1 MDISR
6 RTFHRLLL
14 LGCGRELL
22 AHAPLVF
29 AENIAVPLQPFAAA
43 TQRLLNAL
51 QEVGSPF
58 SASESAALRTAFT
71 SSNESDA
78 VAQIQR
84 ILDAHVL
91 FEALINPENRVSVSR
106 GMAKAVL
113 VEHGWRAFL
122 IKVNNESGATSSFT
136 VSSPQAEPV
145 GRVSDESPVAARDS
159 TNGAIDAVE
168 AKERWLAID
177 NWSKPPLEPTL
188 SGLALEYRLLL
199 LYSRDSGKREASLES
214 MLGEKE
220 QDLGFRSTVPI
231 LFDCLP
237 AHRISLDIRDVDG
250 NPAMASLLITDKLHR
265 VYPAQNKRAIPDL
278 WFEKHIY
285 RNNGET
291 VILPDGGYHIAYSRG
306 PEYLKKQ
313 VSIRAES
320 ASPLTLQLERWITPK
335 KWGYYSGDTH
345 IHAAGCSHY
354 ESPSEG
360 VTPDVMYR
368 QVRGEALDIGDVLTW
383 GPGYYYQKQFFTGH
397 VEQQPF
403 GTEPQASTMR
413 YDVEV
418 SGFPSSHCGHLV
430 LLRLRDQNYPGAATL
445 DQWPSWN
452 IPILQ
457 WAKAQGSLAGY
468 AHSGHGLT
476 VDSTD
481 LPNYLMPPFDSMGAN
496 EYIADVTHEGLVAF
510 ISGCDTRPF
519 AELNIWYHTLNCG
532 YRTMFVGETDFPCL
546 TDERVGGGRTYVQ
559 LDAPPKGDEGYSEWI
574 SGIQN
579 RSSYFGDGRSHI
591 FNFACRQKSKTVIH
605 KELQIVARDKIQ
617 VTATVCA
624 RLEPEIDAETEK
636 IRNTSPYD
644 KPYWH
649 LERARIGNSRKVPV
663 ELIVNGWPVQRKEI
677 PADGS
682 PQPVEFDV
690 EITQSSWIALRILP
704 SSHTNPLF
712 VMVNGAPIRAS
723 RKSAQWCRAGVDVC
737 WQQKSKRIRTSE
749 MAAAASA
756 YDHARAAYDRIIA
769 ECKTE

>member
-14 LGCGRELL
+14 LGCGSEVLTYT
-22 AHAPLVF
+22 PWTF
-29 AENIAVPLQPFAAA
+29 AETIAVPLQPFAAA

-51 QEVGSPF
+51 QEVGSPL
-58 SASESAALRTAFT
+58 SDSEAAALRAAFT

-78 VAQIQR
+78 VAQIQS

-91 FEALINPENRVSVSR
+91 FEAHINPENRVSVSR
-106 GMAKAVL
+106 GMAKAEL
-113 VEHGWRAFL
+113 AEHGWRPFL
-122 IKVNNESGATSSFT
+122 IKIKNESGTTSSFT

-145 GRVSDESPVAARDS
+145 GRVSDESPVATRDF

-168 AKERWLAID
+168 AGERWLAID
-177 NWSKPPLEPTL
+177 NWSKPPLEQML
-188 SGLALEYRLLL
+188 SGLVLEYRLLL

-220 QDLGFRSTVPI
+220 RDLGFRSTVPV
-231 LFDCLP
+231 LFDCLS
-237 AHRISLDIRDVDG
+237 AHKVSLHIRDVDG
-250 NPAMASLLITDKLHR
+250 NPATASLLITDKLHR
-265 VYPAQNKRAIPDL
+265 VYPAQNKRTVPDL

-285 RNNGET
+285 RNDGETAILPNGEYC
-291 VILPDGGYHIAYSRG
+291 VAYSRG
-306 PEYLKKQ
+306 PEYLTKQ
-313 VSIRAES
+313 LSIRVED
-320 ASPLTLQLERWITPK
+320 ASPLTLKLERWIAPK

-368 QVRGEALDIGDVLTW
+368 QVRGEALDVGDVLTW
-383 GPGYYYQKQFFTGH
+383 GPGYYYQKRFFTGH
-397 VEQQPF
+397 VENQPSN
-403 GTEPQASTMR
+403 TKSETSTMR

-452 IPILQ
+452 IPILI
-457 WAKAQGSLAGY
+457 WAKSQGALAGY

-476 VDSTD
+476 VDSTE
-481 LPNYLMPPFDSMGAN
+481 LPNYLVPPFDSMGAN

-519 AELNIWYHTLNCG
+519 AELNIWYHALNCG

-559 LDAPPKGDEGYSEWI
+559 LDSPPLGDEGYGEWI

-591 FNFACRQKSKTVIH
+591 FEFACKQESKAVSS
-605 KELQIVARDKIQ
+605 KELQISGPGKVQ

-624 RLEPEIDAETEK
+624 RLEPEISTQTEK
-636 IRNTSPYD
+636 IRSTSPYD

-649 LERARIGNSRKVPV
+649 LERARIGNSRKVPI

-682 PQPVEFDV
+682 PQPIDFDV
-690 EITQSSWIALRILP
+690 DINQSSWIALRILP
-704 SSHTNPLF
+704 SSHTNPRF
-712 VMVNGAPIRAS
+712 VVMNGAPIRAS

-737 WQQKSKRIRTSE
+737 WQQKSKRIRPSE
-749 MAAAASA
+749 MAAAATA
-756 YDHARAAYDRIIA
+756 YDHARAAYDRIII
-769 ECKTE
+769 ECETE